1 MRFMARAALGKW
13 RVASKCVHFSG
24 LRSTTRFTCVK
35 VDGKRERERERENEI
50 VDRRHRKLQMSSSFF
65 KFFMA
70 NMTRG

>member
-35 VDGKRERERERENEI
+35 VDGKRERERERMRSLI
-50 VDRRHRKLQMSSSFF
+50 VDIESYRCQVHFLSSSWQ
-65 KFFMA
+65 
-70 NMTRG
+70 T

>member
-35 VDGKRERERERENEI
+35 VDGKRERERERE
-50 VDRRHRKLQMSSSFF
+50 
-65 KFFMA
+65 
-70 NMTRG
+70 